1 MRILSSA
8 IAFSAAAFALS
19 SAANAAIIINI
30 QESGSDVVGTATGTL
45 DLTGLTDLGTI
56 PIRLAVRGTPGYFGG
71 GSNGAVQAYTGIT
84 GPANWGPGS
93 LTDATS
99 SSGDMFAFNPRFSG
113 SPRVFVPIGYTS
125 NSAISSSST
134 FAGET
139 LASLGLTEGTYLY
152 NAPNDTITVIIGN
165 VRGAVPEP
173 ATWAFMILGFG
184 AIGGAMRRQKNTAR
198 KANVKV
204 SYA

>member
-1 MRILSSA
+1 MNMRKFVA
-8 IAFSAAAFALS
+8 VAALTTSAFALS

-30 QESGSDVVGTATGTL
+30 QEVGPDVVGTATGTL
-45 DLTGLTDLGTI
+45 DLTGLADQGTI
-56 PIRLAVRGTPGYFGG
+56 ALALAVRGTPGYFGG
-71 GSNGAVQAYTGIT
+71 GSSGSVQAYTGIT
-84 GPANWGPGS
+84 GPADWGPGS
-93 LTDATS
+93 LTNASS
-99 SSGDMFAFNPRFSG
+99 SSGDLFAFNPRFNG
-113 SPRVFVPIGYTS
+113 SPRIFVPIGYTS

-134 FAGET
+134 FAGAT

-152 NAPNDTITVIIGN
+152 NAPNDTITVIIGAA
-165 VRGAVPEP
+165 RGAVPEP

-184 AIGGAMRRQKNTAR
+184 AIGGAMRRQR